1 MRSGKLIGRI
11 GYSQKLNNEDE
22 NLILQKILEEHYMN
36 VEAVEIPSEILI
48 QYNLPKQATI
58 EDWLTELRK
67 KESKNLN
74 PKKK

>member
-58 EDWLTELRK
+58 EDWLTEQRK
-67 KESKNLN
+67 RK
-74 PKKK
+74 